1 MSYYYRAKIFRSCL
15 PTSDQTVTNDCFSQ
29 SFAKLMFLGLL
40 SNFCPFH
47 LGKELRVLRLND
59 TVSGSGKAFDI
70 LKSKHPAAV
79 PLHSAALLPDSA
91 PSTPIHSVVFDMLD
105 GSVIRAN
112 AL

>member
-1 MSYYYRAKIFRSCL
+1 MIVF
-15 PTSDQTVTNDCFSQ
+15 Q

-59 TVSGSGKAFDI
+59 TVPSSGKVYDI
-70 LKSKHPAAV
+70 LKSKHLAAV

-91 PSTPIHSVVFDMLD
+91 PSTPVHSVVFYMLD
-105 GSVIRAN
+105 RSVIRAN